1 MYYAGPYWYGWYG
14 WGIGWIV
21 QAIIGILIFAF
32 FLWII
37 LRVVRSFRWNH
48 VYRHYRRWWY
58 DDEDAF
64 EILRERYAKGEIS
77 KEEYERIKADLERDS
92 KK

>member
-1 MYYAGPYWYGWYG
+1 MYYGGPYWFG
-14 WGIGWIV
+14 WGFGWI

-37 LRVVRSFRWNH
+37 LHVIRSFRWDH

-64 EILRERYAKGEIS
+64 EILRKRYAKGEIS
-77 KEEYERIKADLERDS
+77 KEEYEKIKADLEKDS
-92 KK
+92 KE

>member
-1 MYYAGPYWYGWYG
+1 MYYGGPYWYGWYG
-14 WGIGWIV
+14 WGFGLI

-37 LRVVRSFRWNH
+37 FRVIRSFRGDYL
-48 VYRHYRRWWY
+48 YRHYRRWWY

-64 EILRERYAKGEIS
+64 EILRKRYAKGEIS
-77 KEEYERIKADLERDS
+77 KEEYEKMKADLEKDLKR
-92 KK
+92 